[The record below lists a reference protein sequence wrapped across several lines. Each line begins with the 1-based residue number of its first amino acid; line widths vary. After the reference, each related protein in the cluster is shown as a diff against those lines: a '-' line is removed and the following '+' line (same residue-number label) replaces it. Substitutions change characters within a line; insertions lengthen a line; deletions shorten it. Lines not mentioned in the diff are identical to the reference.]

1 MAAKFFT
8 GLPLDGPDPECVNG
22 HGEAL
27 LAGVGAGTRPAPGD
41 GPLPPAAPLASPG
54 HVRPP
59 LTPPDPSTRAVRQV
73 VGPAPHAGSR

>member
-27 LAGVGAGTRPAPGD
+27 LTAAAHTPAPK
-41 GPLPPAAPLASPG
+41 PG
-54 HVRPP
+54 MDHSQPVRVS
-59 LTPPDPSTRAVRQV
+59 LGATRKPSL
-73 VGPAPHAGSR
+73 VG